1 MEKAVIITQAGTARK
16 LIKCGEELID
26 IKPHR
31 QIPNASVFIFKPSEN
46 IERVLQEEIRIK
58 NSK

>member
-1 MEKAVIITQAGTARK
+1 MEKAIIITQAGTARK
-16 LIKCGEELID
+16 LIRCGEDLID

-46 IERVLQEEIRIK
+46 IKKVLQDENNNEK
-58 NSK
+58 

>member
-1 MEKAVIITQAGTARK
+1 MQGAIIVTQASIARK
-16 LIKCGEELID
+16 LIKCGEDLID

-31 QIPNASVFIFKPSEN
+31 NVPNASVFIFKPSIN
-46 IERVLQEEIRIK
+46 IERIIRDEQL